1 MQVIQRALALIG
13 LGQSEAERRR
23 SEFPRMMREALHRLE
38 MAQHMLREAH
48 SLEQLDLARSTFM
61 HAQAE
66 VQQVIR
72 LAKRERGIALRP
84 VSETEELY
92 RRMRDHMKA
101 SLTDR
106 AHQRRRTGTT
116 SAERPG

>member
-13 LGQSEAERRR
+13 LGTSEAERRR

-48 SLEQLDLARSTFM
+48 SLEQLDLARSSFM
-61 HAQAE
+61 QAQAE

-84 VSETEELY
+84 VSETEEMY
-92 RRMRDHMKA
+92 RRMRDHMNPA
-101 SLTDR
+101 LTDR
-106 AHQRRRTGTT
+106 AQRRRTGTT